1 MKSTVSMAGLA
12 CLALALAMAA
22 PQAASAGKAGARG
35 DDGRERER
43 RRRGRAARN
52 LPGRAAARQAGRP
65 AAGAHAFH
73 VHTIGACEP
82 PFKSAG
88 GHYNPT
94 GAQHGMDNPEGMHAG
109 DMPNIHVG
117 ASGALE
123 IEVLNTMLRLD
134 DALFD
139 ADGAAIVIHAGPDDY
154 KTDPAGAR
162 RPAHRLRRYRAVVR
176 AARPRIRPSGAFSFL
191 ISSFRGATL
200 AAWPRTGTGWRRGRR
215 GRARGAARSPTRP
228 AGSRRRSGSRRSTA
242 GPAATAPARTGR
254 RSAPR

>member
-12 CLALALAMAA
+12 CLALAMAA
-22 PQAASAGKAGARG
+22 PQAASAEMRA
-35 DDGRERER
+35 
-43 RRRGRAARN
+43 RAAMMDANGNAVGEVALRETFQGVLLHARLDG
-52 LPGRAAARQAGRP
+52 LPP
-65 AAGAHAFH
+65 GAHAFH

-154 KTDPAGAR
+154 KTDPAGA
-162 RPAHRLRRYRAVVR
+162 AG
-176 AARPRIRPSGAFSFL
+176 PRIACGVIER
-191 ISSFRGATL
+191 
-200 AAWPRTGTGWRRGRR
+200 
-215 GRARGAARSPTRP
+215 
-228 AGSRRRSGSRRSTA
+228 
-242 GPAATAPARTGR
+242 
-254 RSAPR
+254 